1 MKKNT
6 IQFTNSKYVMYNR
19 FGQVIIKN
27 VFLAKGVKKYFRYK
41 RK

>member
-1 MKKNT
+1 MKKNST
-6 IQFTNSKYVMYNR
+6 QFTNSKYIIYNR
-19 FGQVIIKN
+19 LGQVIIKS